1 MSFAGS
7 SAPSS
12 SVAGG
17 TQNDNGNPTFTRS
30 QITGQTR
37 SFAGGLSP
45 QEILRRKL
53 AFTDIKQ
60 PLEDLKKAQ
69 KLEDL
74 GITEEEYD
82 EIIDEI
88 INVLPELTN
97 EQEQTIQDY
106 MSRIQYIQLIKEY
119 QDLLSQDFYYNALEE
134 YGISPSDDAVKSQL
148 NVKEVQKQLTDELL
162 ANMNEVFDGL
172 GKAGISGVE
181 ELGESLT
188 DFARAIADK
197 NPEFAVEAVLE
208 VLGVE
213 FQDGEFDLR
222 ATIMDNVRPIFQKL
236 MARYV
241 INPAKNYIKSLG
253 FSSAEAEAMETQ
265 LLEDVEASTATI
277 ESELQA
283 IAETEVNPLIGIL
296 IGGSQA
302 LSAVSRAV
310 AGVVQ
315 AINMSHDAYTM
326 GNHKW
331 FTDGN
336 KFEWVRKIPLIGD
349 LADGIASLVEEAE
362 DARDYKKG
370 QTDRQRYERALADYN
385 KIQRDYNL
393 LIRGILDGD
402 VDMNKLQKGETI
414 TLNRNI
420 SVLGLTT
427 QIPVNIDVGNLA
439 TNRIDNTI
447 HHQQLITAQDA
458 LEELNNLEDFYTGEL
473 EKFDND
479 QAFQRLTR
487 GQLATGGRT
496 GFDPRVAAQLGLSQ
510 EQALALVRNYDEIR
524 ATLFEIN
531 QQQDQYETLEREVQQ
546 ELNKELF
553 RRMKKKLG
561 FE

>member
-479 QAFQRLTR
+479 KAFQRLTR